1 MSNQSEEVMLRN
13 YPKIIFF
20 YPLFF
25 TSLILWI
32 IQSVMGL
39 LGYGPNPW
47 LSNFWLLVFFVNI
60 FVVAFDFGSTKFFI
74 LILAIVVISLIVVF
88 LVLPNLPVGG
98 GGGMAIS
105 FNVALTSEFY
115 LIMTLIIGFILAI
128 IIINARFN
136 YWKIERNEIYH
147 KSGIFSAADRYPVE
161 TLRIRKEI
169 TDVFEFLIL
178 RAGSITLLPGRSE
191 EVIHLPTV
199 LNVNNKA
206 EKIDRLLSH
215 ISVEPDE
222 IDD

>member
-1 MSNQSEEVMLRN
+1 
-13 YPKIIFF
+13 
-20 YPLFF
+20 
-25 TSLILWI
+25 
-32 IQSVMGL
+32 
-39 LGYGPNPW
+39 
-47 LSNFWLLVFFVNI
+47 
-60 FVVAFDFGSTKFFI
+60 
-74 LILAIVVISLIVVF
+74 
-88 LVLPNLPVGG
+88 
-98 GGGMAIS
+98 
-105 FNVALTSEFY
+105 
-115 LIMTLIIGFILAI
+115 MTLIIGFILAI

-206 EKIDRLLSH
+206 EKIDKLLSH

-222 IDD
+222 IDS